1 MNLPEDTLNEILKHI
16 DDLPTLIYY
25 CHTNKK
31 LLKLCSS
38 EDFWASKLEQYEL
51 PIPTIDMSLSMWF
64 KLYHSI
70 IKIDKWL
77 NSKEEYITLYY
88 NEIGDDIVMSLIL
101 EYEMYSRNVPINNN
115 DKLSYIHI
123 RRMGKE
129 YSVSVFYKYGGYGGG
144 VFNKDGLF
152 NFLYQLELLNMNL

>member
-25 CHTNKK
+25 CNTNKK

-38 EDFWASKLEQYEL
+38 EDFWAYKLEQYQL
-51 PIPTIDMSLSMWF
+51 PMPSINMSLSMWF
-64 KLYHSI
+64 KLYSKI

-77 NSKEEYITLYY
+77 NSKNKNITLYY
-88 NEIGDDIVMSLIL
+88 NEIGDDIVISLIL
-101 EYEMYSRNVPINNN
+101 LYEMYSRSNIPIGDKN

-123 RRMGKE
+123 RRSDKE
-129 YSVSVFYKYGGYGGG
+129 FLVSVYLKNDNYSGGI
-144 VFNKDGLF
+144 FNIDGLF
-152 NFLYQLELLNMNL
+152 NFLYQLEILNL